1 MLSLVLRAAPLGDL
15 DGRSAFG
22 APDGHVLGPALAI
35 LGVFLVANGIL
46 TRSSKSLIEE
56 RFGGRRMKLRSIREL
71 VFQRVQMM
79 LGFGFLIAGFG
90 AELWG
95 ELHPSAPD
103 AESSSASLWI
113 GVVVVLGVASELGAW
128 WFSLQSFRS
137 ELQRWF
143 RANPPDFETDLALA
157 REVGDVF
164 GVESSGDDTVESYCA
179 RVRKAVGLAPR
190 PGATRHAGRGFEGLD
205 DEREPGDDVPPT

>member
-1 MLSLVLRAAPLGDL
+1 MLSLVTRAALLGDL
-15 DGRSAFG
+15 DGRGAWG

-35 LGVFLVANGIL
+35 LGVFLVANGVL
-46 TRSSKSLIEE
+46 TRSSRSLIED

-79 LGFGFLIAGFG
+79 LGFAFLIAGFG
-90 AELWG
+90 VELWG
-95 ELHPSAPD
+95 ELHPSPPGSEA
-103 AESSSASLWI
+103 SSQSLWI

-128 WFSLQSFRS
+128 WFSLRSFRS

-143 RANPPDFETDLALA
+143 RANPPEFETDLALA

-179 RVRKAVGLAPR
+179 RVRKALGLAPR
-190 PGATRHAGRGFEGLD
+190 PVGSRHAGRGFDGQSD
-205 DEREPGDDVPPT
+205 DGDAGDDVPPT